1 MCAPPRAEKRS
12 AMVAVVPGHTVHHN
26 YHLSVNP
33 LIERVCHEAGG
44 TGERTHRRL
53 GAPRGVPDHRLAG
66 VRRGP
71 GGRPPPLGSG
81 VGVPQ
86 PQRPAG
92 GGGAAGGAGGD
103 GAERR
108 GRGTAA
114 LATVPHGSYHVPP
127 PPRWH
132 FSLPNQLPGVVGA
145 PRSKMAQGSAHR
157 FWMQKQQPGTIFTQ
171 GITSD
176 QPWTGPPVS
185 GPTPEGGQ
193 DRLLRGMQWPFLGV
207 HRPSGGVGGWG
218 GLGSLPVPRA
228 WGRPCRRGGNRSHRP
243 LH

>member
-103 GAERR
+103 GAEQR

-114 LATVPHGSYHVPP
+114 LATVPHGSYHEPPSWTPLFHCQTNCGHRVPKWP
-127 PPRWH
+127 KDLHIGFGCKNNNPGP
-132 FSLPNQLPGVVGA
+132 FSPKESLQTNHGPGPQYPGQ
-145 PRSKMAQGSAHR
+145 P
-157 FWMQKQQPGTIFTQ
+157 QK
-171 GITSD
+171 
-176 QPWTGPPVS
+176 
-185 GPTPEGGQ
+185 EG
-193 DRLLRGMQWPFLGV
+193 RTVF
-207 HRPSGGVGGWG
+207 
-218 GLGSLPVPRA
+218 
-228 WGRPCRRGGNRSHRP
+228 
-243 LH
+243 